1 MYYDNDTSLI
11 TVVIA
16 GVLLVIIL
24 FLCYG
29 SFYCLVRNE
38 IVNFIGLG
46 MKLAKE
52 GYISVHVIDNHVDS
66 IG

>member
-1 MYYDNDTSLI
+1 MHYDDD
-11 TVVIA
+11 A
-16 GVLLVIIL
+16 
-24 FLCYG
+24 FFCYS

-38 IVNFIGLG
+38 IVNFIELG